1 MKNFD
6 VIIVGAG
13 AAGLMCALTAGHRG
27 QRVLLLEHNDRPGNK
42 ILISGGGR
50 CNFTNL
56 DISPECYLSNNSH
69 FFKSALQR
77 YTQWDFIALI
87 EKHEIAYQEKKLGQ
101 LFCSQ
106 SAKDVLNMLLAECD
120 QAGVSLETSC
130 EVNEVVPLKIGGFL
144 LNTTKGE
151 FTAASLVIA
160 TGGLSLPT
168 KGATGFGYD
177 IARQFGHT
185 VLPQSAGLVP
195 FTFTD
200 QINKVTKRLSGVSIP
215 AEVSFR
221 DQTFQENI
229 LFTHRGLSGPAILQI
244 SSYWQPGELI
254 HINLMPYI
262 TDSKYFLELKEQ
274 CPQRTLSQALNN
286 QETELPKRLV
296 AELEQLFWPEKAAE
310 PMQSFSNSELSAI
323 GEQLQN
329 WALKPAGTEGYRTA
343 EVTLGGVDTNQLSSK
358 TMGSQL
364 QAGLFF
370 IGEVVDVSGHLGGYN
385 FQWAWSSGAAAGQH
399 V

>member
-1 MKNFD
+1 MQNFD

-13 AAGLMCALTAGHRG
+13 AAGLMCALTAGQRG
-27 QRVLLLEHNDRPGNK
+27 QRVLLLEHNARAGNK

-56 DISPECYLSNNSH
+56 DISPECYLSNNPH
-69 FFKSALQR
+69 FFKSALKR
-77 YTQWDFIALI
+77 YTQWDFIALL
-87 EKHEIAYQEKKLGQ
+87 EKHDVAYQEKKLGQ

-106 SAKDVLNMLLAECD
+106 SAKDVLNMLLEECR
-120 QAGVSLETSC
+120 QADVSLRTSC
-130 EVNEVVPLKIGGFL
+130 EVKDVMTLQNGQFL
-144 LNTTKGE
+144 LSTNKGE

-160 TGGLSLPT
+160 SGGLSLPT

-200 QINKVTKRLSGVSIP
+200 QINQVTKRLSGVSIP
-215 AEVSFR
+215 VEVSFR
-221 DQTFQENI
+221 GQNFQENI

-254 HINLMPYI
+254 YINLMPHI

-274 CPQRTLSQALNN
+274 NPQRTLSQVLNN

-310 PMQSFSNSELSAI
+310 SMQSFSNSELLAI
-323 GEQLQN
+323 AEQLQN

-385 FQWAWSSGAAAGQH
+385 FQWAWSSGVAAGQC